1 LAKTAVAQAVA
12 VKAVNR
18 VIVRKKMTNLDQAV
32 IDLHNI
38 ARTIEQEIGIGKLS
52 IECRRLADRLSDIIN
67 PIPVAEYQGKGDQ

>member
-1 LAKTAVAQAVA
+1 MVVQAIA

-18 VIVRKKMTNLDQAV
+18 VIVRIKMTNLDQAV

-52 IECRRLADRLSDIIN
+52 VECRRLADRLSDVIK
-67 PIPVAEYQGKGDQ
+67 PILVAEYQGKGDQ